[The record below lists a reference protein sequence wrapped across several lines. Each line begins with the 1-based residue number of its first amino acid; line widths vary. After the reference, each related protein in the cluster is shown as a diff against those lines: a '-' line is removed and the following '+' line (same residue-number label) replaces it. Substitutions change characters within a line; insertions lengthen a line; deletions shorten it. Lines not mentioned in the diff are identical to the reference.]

1 MLQANITDINALH
14 ILYNKTYIKLRQAD
28 HTCYYQWYVT
38 PRHAVKA
45 YGRMEVQL
53 HSFLF
58 SVLNGEKWS
67 TLHLGRF
74 TPEARAHITHRTV
87 MTRFDCCHVVYLQK
101 QGVAY

>member
-58 SVLNGEKWS
+58 SVLNGKNGQLYTS
-67 TLHLGRF
+67 AALRQRQGPTLPTERS
-74 TPEARAHITHRTV
+74 
-87 MTRFDCCHVVYLQK
+87 
-101 QGVAY
+101 